1 MPEKK
6 PIARARQDEREGKAP
21 STQAG
26 EFVREEIELIS
37 RRGARRA
44 LDEAGDCDRS
54 FQSAARGGEAAA
66 AEERNRPRKDARKGE
81 TRPRKSAG
89 RRRETNVAETFASHA
104 QGAQAR
110 RPRRCVETSTLE
122 ACALG
127 RSGQERCRTLRRREN
142 GRSNSR
148 EAISRARWAIYS
160 AAMGGACTCGNCI
173 HREEAISR
181 RVIAA
186 RTTIRQIR
194 AAGEPFQGTVLPR
207 SSPRGN
213 AVSQR

>member
-66 AEERNRPRKDARKGE
+66 AEEGNHSRRDARKGE
-81 TRPRKSAG
+81 TRTSKKRRKAA
-89 RRRETNVAETFASHA
+89 RN
-104 QGAQAR
+104 QG
-110 RPRRCVETSTLE
+110 
-122 ACALG
+122 
-127 RSGQERCRTLRRREN
+127 REN
-142 GRSNSR
+142 VRYLRG
-148 EAISRARWAIYS
+148 ELK
-160 AAMGGACTCGNCI
+160 
-173 HREEAISR
+173 R
-181 RVIAA
+181 RK
-186 RTTIRQIR
+186 
-194 AAGEPFQGTVLPR
+194 FLH
-207 SSPRGN
+207 
-213 AVSQR
+213 VSVP